1 MKRVEG
7 VVYLYCCE
15 KWHERWNDKLMTR
28 WMPRHLFFTE
38 NALCCLLCEEMRR
51 QLLPRRHKRHAKAF
65 SVKNRCLGIHLVI
78 SLSFHLSCHFSQQYK
93 YVTPST
99 LFMIYIVR

>member
-28 WMPRHLFFTE
+28 WMPRHLFLTD
-38 NALCCLLCEEMRR
+38 NAKNCED
-51 QLLPRRHKRHAKAF
+51 
-65 SVKNRCLGIHLVI
+65 RCFPEGA
-78 SLSFHLSCHFSQQYK
+78 
-93 YVTPST
+93 
-99 LFMIYIVR
+99 RG